1 MIDQPSSIKEINHH
15 RILNLLRLR
24 PGISRVEIVNQTG
37 LGKGTVS
44 TIVSRF
50 IREGVVREVG
60 KGVQLASVGRPP
72 VKLKLNARV
81 HLAIGIELTG
91 SECIAAL
98 TDLYSAPLRVE
109 HCTMPDLSVDAALDV
124 IARTVDQLMDG
135 YDMASLLGVGVGVPG
150 LVDETRQRV
159 IYCENIGWFD
169 VPLGSMLSERISKP
183 VMVMNRPA
191 AGVLG
196 EYWYGIGKGHANL
209 AYIPV
214 GIGIGC
220 GILIGGKLYKG
231 SSGCAGEIGHI
242 IVASDGQGRRCKC
255 GNMGCLET
263 LASLPAIVTQARERV
278 EQDGNSLLAE
288 WTRGVL
294 PSITSQMI
302 IQAAGEGDSLS
313 VEIVQ
318 EAAGYLGIAVSTV
331 ISLFNPSI
339 VIIDSEMLELGDLF
353 LDPIRETVQRR
364 AFPNA
369 LPAVKVVPSSLG
381 RRAVAIGAATLV
393 IDRFFT
399 LTSPLLRTGSEIIA
413 ATQSEVMG

>member
-1 MIDQPSSIKEINHH
+1 MADHLTPSKQIYHH

-24 PGISRVEIVNQTG
+24 PGISRVEIVNRTG

-44 TIVSRF
+44 TIVSRL

-72 VKLKLNARV
+72 VKLKLNACV

-98 TDLYSAPLRVE
+98 TDLYSDPLRVE
-109 HCTMPDLSVDAALDV
+109 YCTMPDLSVDAALDA

-150 LVDETRQRV
+150 LVDETQQRV
-159 IYCENIGWFD
+159 IYGENIEWFD
-169 VPLGSMLSERISKP
+169 VPLGPMLSERTGKP
-183 VMVMNRPA
+183 VMVIPRPA

-220 GILIGGKLYKG
+220 GILVRGELYKG
-231 SSGCAGEIGHI
+231 STGCAGEIEHI
-242 IVASDGQGRRCKC
+242 IVAPDGQGQRCRC
-255 GNMGCLET
+255 GNVGCLGT
-263 LASLPAIVTQARERV
+263 LASLPAIVTQAREGV
-278 EQDGNSLLAE
+278 EQGRKTVLAE
-288 WTRGVL
+288 WTQGVS
-294 PSITSQMI
+294 PSTTSEMVI
-302 IQAAGEGDSLS
+302 RAAGEGDPLS

-318 EAAGYLGIAVSTV
+318 QAAGYLGIAVSTV
-331 ISLFNPSI
+331 ISLFNPSM
-339 VIIDSEMLELGDLF
+339 VIIDSEMLELGDMF
-353 LDPIRETVQRR
+353 LDPIRKTVHRR
-364 AFPNA
+364 AFPKA
-369 LPAVKVVPSSLG
+369 LPAVKVVPGSLG
-381 RRAVAIGAATLV
+381 RQATAIGAATLV

-399 LTSPLLRTGSEIIA
+399 LAGSLSQTGWRRMA
-413 ATQSEVMG
+413 AA